1 MYNYFRVAYYLA
13 SLLYH
18 TRWNRHRLLKY
29 QNQKVRR
36 IVKYA
41 YEHVPFYHQKF
52 LQPGVKPED
61 VKTVEDLKKL
71 PIIRKEELQKN
82 REKMIS
88 DEFDASKL
96 KVVSTSGST
105 GRPLFT
111 YLTRRE
117 DEFRK
122 AKLLRP
128 HLICGQKARDKWVL
142 IGPPEY
148 RGDVSR
154 LQRFLGIYAPI
165 FVSVFDDAATQTPII
180 EKVKPDVLDGYSSSL
195 FLLAEYVQKKGIE
208 TIRPRFLMGGA
219 ELIDRSSRK
228 SIEDAFKAPY
238 YDQYGSQEV
247 EMLAWQCQE
256 RNGYHIDADTI
267 VMQIVDEDGEEV
279 TSGKRGQV
287 VCTSLFN
294 YAMPYIRYAIG
305 DIGVLSDETDCPCGR
320 TFPLMKMVEGRKD
333 SIIVLPDGRALS
345 PLAIGDCMIFFK
357 YFNNIQQYR
366 VIQKR
371 IDFIKVLVKKK
382 DSSVEDSIMQS
393 ELMANLRKTLNIS
406 EAEVRIEI
414 EFVDKIPL
422 DNSGKIRKVISELN
436 DRRAT

>member
-1 MYNYFRVAYYLA
+1 
-13 SLLYH
+13 
-18 TRWNRHRLLKY
+18 
-29 QNQKVRR
+29 
-36 IVKYA
+36 VKYA
-41 YEHVPFYHQKF
+41 YDHVPFYREKF
-52 LQPGVKPED
+52 LRCGVKPEEI
-61 VKTVEDLKKL
+61 KTVEDLEKL
-71 PIIRKEELQKN
+71 PVMGKEELQKN
-82 REKMIS
+82 RENLIS
-88 DEFDASKL
+88 DEFDAGKL
-96 KVVSTSGST
+96 KVVSTSGSS

-111 YLTRRE
+111 YLTRKE
-117 DEFRK
+117 DDFRK

-128 HLICGQKARDKWVL
+128 HLVCGQKARDRWVL

-148 RGDVSR
+148 RGDVGN

-165 FVSVFDDAATQTPII
+165 LVSVFDDAATQIRII
-180 EKVKPDVLDGYSSSL
+180 EKLKPDVLDGYSSSL
-195 FLLAEYVQKKGIE
+195 WLLAKEVEKSGIN
-208 TIRPRFLMGGA
+208 TIRPRLMMGGA
-219 ELIDRSSRK
+219 ELIDKPSRRFL
-228 SIEDAFKAPY
+228 EEMFNAPY

-267 VMQIVDEDGEEV
+267 IMQVVDEDGEEV
-279 TSGKRGQV
+279 TPGERGQV

-305 DIGVLSDETDCPCGR
+305 DIGILSDETDCPCGR
-320 TFPLMKMVEGRKD
+320 KFPLMKVVEGRKD
-333 SIIVLPDGRALS
+333 SVIVLPDGRVLS
-345 PLAIGDCMIFFK
+345 PLAVGDCMIFFK

-382 DSSVEDSIMQS
+382 DSGVEDSIMQA
-393 ELMANLRKTLNIS
+393 ELIVCLRKTLNIS
-406 EAEVRIEI
+406 EADVRIEI

-422 DNSGKIRKVISELN
+422 DDSGKIRKIVSEVN